1 MEGVERATSA
11 AKACPGGIWTAHV
24 APNSPHEAHRVIP
37 LHRPGNRVGQII
49 EDSGVS
55 TDTAAPGIGQVGH
68 PLGSARKAG
77 QVCGHPLGSGCL
89 QRAVGGNRY
98 VEGLPSTGAG

>member
-1 MEGVERATSA
+1 MEGVKRATSA
-11 AKACPGGIWTAHV
+11 AKACPGGHLDGARRTQLA
-24 APNSPHEAHRVIP
+24 HEAHRVIP

-55 TDTAAPGIGQVGH
+55 TDTAAPGIGQLGH

-89 QRAVGGNRY
+89 QRALGGNRY
-98 VEGLPSTGAG
+98 VEGLRSTGAG